1 MEKVFAL
8 VDCNNFFA
16 SCERVFKPE
25 LNNKPVVVLSGND
38 GCIVARSNEAKKIGI
53 PMGAPYFKW
62 RSLFEKNRG
71 KAFSSNFQLYGDM
84 SRRVMSALK
93 ELAPDVEKYS
103 IDEAFLHLES
113 LAGCDLQSYS
123 IDLCKKVRRWTGI
136 PVSLGLA
143 PTRTLTKIANHM
155 AKKYS
160 KNCVFDIRDKEVREC
175 ALASVAIEEV
185 WGISH
190 NLGRRIRRMGINTA
204 LDLSL
209 ADTKMIRR
217 FLGIMGEKIAL
228 ELRGI
233 SCIEFRDTSHRKT
246 IISSRS
252 FEKTIQDLNLIEES
266 VSNHIARA
274 AIRLRKQKCQAGGL
288 MVSMCTSRFSN
299 YDKQYKNEYTMILD
313 VPTDATNIL
322 LAKSKEC
329 IKNIFKQGVKYKKT
343 GIMLFDIRSKANEQR
358 SFFSSVDD
366 LAKNDNLMKLID
378 RVNSYRHSAHLYFA
392 SQKISEQR
400 SFLYKSDKFRV
411 KRNSNLLP
419 LVI

>member
-38 GCIVARSNEAKKIGI
+38 GCIVARSNEAKKIGV

-62 RSLFEKNRG
+62 RNLFEKNGG

-84 SRRVMSALK
+84 SRRVMNVLK

-103 IDEAFLHLES
+103 VDEAFLHLES
-113 LAGCDLQSYS
+113 LIGCDLQSYS
-123 IDLCKKVRRWTGI
+123 IDLCQKVKRWTGI

-143 PTRTLTKIANHM
+143 PTRTLAKIANHM

-160 KNCVFDIRDKEVREC
+160 RNGVFDIRDKEMQKCV
-175 ALASVAIEEV
+175 LASVAVEEV
-185 WGISH
+185 WGISY
-190 NLGRRIRRMGINTA
+190 NLGKRIRRMGINTA

-209 ADTKMIRR
+209 ADLKMIRR
-217 FLGIMGEKIAL
+217 SLGIMGEKTAL

-233 SCIEFRDTSHRKT
+233 PCIEFRDTSHRKT

-266 VSNHIARA
+266 VANHIAKA
-274 AIRLRKQKCQAGGL
+274 AIRLRRQNCLAGGL
-288 MVSMCTSRFSN
+288 MVSMRTNRFSN
-299 YDKQYKNEYTMILD
+299 YSKQYKNEYTMMLD
-313 VPTDATNIL
+313 APTDVTNIL
-322 LAKSKEC
+322 LAKSREC
-329 IKNIFKQGVKYKKT
+329 VKNIFKQGVKYKKT
-343 GIMLFDIRSKANEQR
+343 GVMLFDIRSKKNEQR
-358 SFFSSVDD
+358 SFFSSSED

-378 RVNSYRHSAHLYFA
+378 NINSDNYSANLYFA
-392 SQKISEQR
+392 SQKISNQKR
-400 SFLYKSDKFRV
+400 FLHKSDRIKV
-411 KRNSNLLP
+411 KSDLHPLP